1 VAKASRV
8 GEPDLKEEEIVDP
21 AKMVHDLENQLN
33 GSGQPNEKVGL
44 EAVTGVGKGAPRAN
58 EPPPGTTTANKP
70 AEGVPPPAAPAQVN
84 EVKQQAQQGAD
95 SGQTPTATASGDQT
109 AKKVDKKKESTSKK
123 KKKKGLGRLNPF

>member
-1 VAKASRV
+1 
-8 GEPDLKEEEIVDP
+8 
-21 AKMVHDLENQLN
+21 MVHDLENQLN

-58 EPPPGTTTANKP
+58 EPPPGTTNANKP
-70 AEGVPPPAAPAQVN
+70 AEGTPPPAAPAQVN